1 MQENPMAIDPGELL
15 FQAMSHALA
24 YRRTLA
30 QDPKPPSADYHAML
44 ERFTEP
50 MPDQGTAAVE
60 VIEALAT
67 QAAPGLMPM
76 AGPRFFGWV
85 IGASHPVGV
94 AADWLVSA
102 WGQNTGYHSPTPATA
117 AIEAVAER
125 WLLDVLDL
133 PPGSSVGFSTGATVA
148 NAIGLAAARTGVL
161 LKAGWDPD
169 ADGLFGAP
177 PVEVLMGAD
186 AHSSV
191 FSSLQLIGF
200 GYRRV
205 TKVETDDDG
214 RMRPQ
219 ALARAL
225 GDKAGP
231 KIVIAQAGQINTGAF
246 DPFTEIVA
254 LAKAA
259 GAWVHVDGA
268 FGLWARAVPALR
280 HLTVG
285 IEGADS
291 WVTDGHK
298 WLQVP
303 YDCGFAIVR
312 DRTIHQRAM
321 TQWSSYLP
329 TIGEGDRV
337 PSAFVPELSRRAR
350 GVPVYA
356 MLKTLGRQGLA
367 ELVAHHC
374 ALARQFA
381 DTLAREP
388 GVRVLNTVSLNQ
400 VIVSFGDGDP
410 ASRRAA
416 TEAVIARIQKDGVCF
431 AAGAQWRGDWV
442 MRLSVC
448 SGATTARD
456 IEISAAAIIA
466 AWRAERLAQQSGAVQ
481 PDT

>member
-1 MQENPMAIDPGELL
+1 MTPDPGTLL
-15 FQAMSHALA
+15 AQAMAHALA

-30 QDPKPPSADYHAML
+30 SDPRPPSADYQAML
-44 ERFTEP
+44 DHFSQA
-50 MPDQGTAAVE
+50 MPEHGTAAGE
-60 VIEALAT
+60 VIDALAT
-67 QAAPGLMPM
+67 QALPGLMPM

-85 IGASHPVGV
+85 IGASHPAGV

-102 WGQNTGYHSPTPATA
+102 WGQNTGYHTPTPATA

-133 PPGSSVGFSTGATVA
+133 PAGSSVGFSTGATVA

-161 LKAGWDPD
+161 LQAGWDPD

-177 PVEVLMGAD
+177 PVQVFVGAD

-205 TKVETDDDG
+205 TRVDTDDQG
-214 RMRPQ
+214 RMLPTALAQ
-219 ALARAL
+219 ALA
-225 GDKAGP
+225 GPPGP
-231 KIVIAQAGQINTGAF
+231 KIVVAQAGQINTGAF
-246 DPFTEIVA
+246 DPFADIVA

-268 FGLWARAVPALR
+268 FGLWARAVPGLR
-280 HLTVG
+280 HLTAG
-285 IEGADS
+285 IDGADS

-312 DRTIHQRAM
+312 DRQVHQRAM

-329 TIGEGDRV
+329 SVVDGDRV
-337 PSAFVPELSRRAR
+337 PSAYVPELSRRAR

-356 MLKTLGRQGLA
+356 MLKTLGRQGVA
-367 ELVAHHC
+367 DLVARHC
-374 ALARQFA
+374 ALARQLA
-381 DTLAREP
+381 DLLAGHP
-388 GVRVLNTVSLNQ
+388 GVRVLNKVCLNQ
-400 VIVSFGDGDP
+400 VIVAFGDGGP
-410 ASRRAA
+410 TARRAA
-416 TEAVIARIQKDGVCF
+416 TEAVIARVQRDGTCF
-431 AAGAQWRGDWV
+431 AAGAQWRGQWV
-442 MRLSVC
+442 MRLSVS
-448 SGATTARD
+448 SGETTARD
-456 IEISAAAIIA
+456 IEVSAAAILA
-466 AWRAERLAQQSGAVQ
+466 AWQALQ
-481 PDT
+481 PA